1 MRKIFTGILILL
13 AVGCIGSRLYF
24 TDSERYDIK
33 ISMIKIDKNYETI
46 KAYSKGAEIS
56 KQNVLKAVTNIEKEL
71 NMLIN
76 KKPSKNPTVY
86 LEHLKEVKGILGF
99 VKDSAKDGSVER
111 TRYHFKRLRS
121 SCMSCHIRYRVGIN
135 L

>member
-1 MRKIFTGILILL
+1 MKKALTGILILI

-24 TDSERYDIK
+24 TDNERYDIK
-33 ISMIKIDKNYETI
+33 IAMVKIDKSYETI
-46 KAYSKGAEIS
+46 KAYSKGADIS
-56 KQNVLKAVTNIEKEL
+56 KNDVLSAVNNIEKQI
-71 NMLIN
+71 NILIN

-86 LEHLKEVKGILGF
+86 LEHLKEVKSILTF

-111 TRYHFKRLRS
+111 TRYHFKRLRT

>member
-1 MRKIFTGILILL
+1 MKKVLVGILILI

-24 TDSERYDIK
+24 TESERYDIK
-33 ISMIKIDKNYETI
+33 IAMIKIDKSYETI
-46 KAYSKGAEIS
+46 KAYSKGADIS
-56 KQNVLKAVTNIEKEL
+56 KSDVLNAVNNIEKQINIL
-71 NMLIN
+71 LN

-86 LEHLKEVKGILGF
+86 LEHLKEVKSILKF

-111 TRYHFKRLRS
+111 TKYHFKRLRN
-121 SCMSCHIRYRVGIN
+121 SCMSCHVRYRVGIN

>member
-1 MRKIFTGILILL
+1 MKKIFLGILLIA
-13 AVGCIGSRLYF
+13 AVGCIGSKLYF
-24 TDSERYDIK
+24 SESERYDIK

-46 KAYSKGAEIS
+46 KAYTKGAEIS
-56 KQNVLKAVTNIEKEL
+56 PKDVLNAVNNIEKEIDIL
-71 NMLIN
+71 LN

-86 LEHLKEVKGILGF
+86 VEHLKEIKSILKF
-99 VKDSAKDGSVER
+99 VKESAEDKSVER
-111 TRYHFKRLRS
+111 TKYHFKRLRN